1 MVAFHVEQQGECT
14 FLTCTVEEDALD
26 SVVSGMMAR
35 NSINGLLPYSTAQ
48 INGTRVCSYNIT
60 SQVSLKQF
68 FSRPVTQRTLTKVM
82 LGILNTVETAK
93 EYLIQQ
99 SDILFDSEYI
109 FVSVSSGFPALLCL
123 PVQKDAASPDMLSF
137 FRQLLFTTSFDEHE
151 DRSYVAELITFMNQ
165 PAVRRYSEFRNFLEG
180 MLNRTEEQAIPTSSE
195 PNVAVHNESPN
206 LTEQSIVQDQPD
218 HTFHNIPAPPVRK
231 KKVGFFAGLKKKKG
245 KTSNQQAD
253 NSIPSSTLGYNV
265 PGFNVPYPGSS
276 EANVTVS
283 RTYQGN
289 TEQELKQPQVFPAKD
304 IAMDPMPY
312 DINVVDLVS
321 EETVV
326 VHGGNASASGTNGT
340 PWLIQL
346 RTGKEHPIQ
355 RMPYR
360 IGKEPSYVDFCVAG
374 NAAVSRSHADI
385 HQDEAGYWITDN
397 NSKNHTFM
405 DGRCLT
411 PGQPYPLI
419 PGTHFFLANEEF
431 IFEVR

>member
-1 MVAFHVEQQGECT
+1 MVEFKVEQQGECT
-14 FLTCTVEEDALD
+14 FLTCAVQEDALD
-26 SVVSGMMAR
+26 SVVSGMLVR
-35 NSINGLLPYSTAQ
+35 NTINGLLPYSTAQ
-48 INGTRVCSYNIT
+48 VNGTRVCSYNIT
-60 SQVSLKQF
+60 SRVSLKRF
-68 FSRPVTQRTLTKVM
+68 FSRPVTRNTLTKIM
-82 LGILNTVETAK
+82 LGILNTVEASK
-93 EYLIQQ
+93 EYLLQQ
-99 SDILFDSEYI
+99 NDLLFDTDYI
-109 FVSVSSGFPALLCL
+109 FVSVSDGLPALLCL
-123 PVQKDAASPDMLSF
+123 PIQKDASSPDMLSF

-180 MLNRTEEQAIPTSSE
+180 MLNRTEEQAIPTGSE
-195 PNVAVHNESPN
+195 SNIAVHNQSTN
-206 LTEQSIVQDQPD
+206 LTEQFMVQEQPD
-218 HTFHNIPAPPVRK
+218 HTCHNIPAPPVRK

-245 KTSNQQAD
+245 KPSNHQAD

-265 PGFNVPYPGSS
+265 PEINVPYPSSS
-276 EANVTVS
+276 ESNIPVS
-283 RTYQGN
+283 QTYQGH
-289 TEQELKQPQVFPAKD
+289 TEQELKQPQVLHEKD
-304 IAMDPMPY
+304 RVMDAMPY

-326 VHGGNASASGTNGT
+326 VHSGNASAFGTNGT